1 MLARYAYRSALIPH
15 VKYSFSTSATAL
27 KKKGGSPPNTS
38 TNESADSS
46 SFDSSKMKA
55 SLESMLETFSIKVK
69 EAKNT
74 TVNAEKFTNLNID
87 LGQGSSSTLKS
98 LATVAARGNKINI
111 VAFDPK
117 QLKRI
122 ETAIISQLN
131 MPAVKQDKQTLSV
144 VIPQQTD
151 SKKSA
156 SALKIKEAF
165 ESLRNNSGNR
175 ESIASIRAKYLAP
188 LKKAASKG
196 TGVSK
201 DDVKKQTQEI
211 EQLVKV
217 YSNKLQDLY
226 KQSQ

>member
-1 MLARYAYRSALIPH
+1 M
-15 VKYSFSTSATAL
+15 
-27 KKKGGSPPNTS
+27 KKKGGSANTS
-38 TNESADSS
+38 PASDSADTS
-46 SFDSSKMKA
+46 SFDSAKMRA
-55 SLESMLETFSIKVK
+55 SLESMLKTFSEKIK

-74 TVNAEKFTNLNID
+74 TVNAEKFTNLSID
-87 LGQGSSSTLKS
+87 LGQGSTSTLKT
-98 LATVAARGNKINI
+98 LATVATRGNKINI

-122 ETAIISQLN
+122 ETAIISQLG

-175 ESIASIRAKYLAP
+175 ESIASIRAKYMAP

-196 TGVSK
+196 SGVSK

-211 EQLVKV
+211 EQLAKT
-217 YSNKLQDLY
+217 YGNKLQDLY

>member
-1 MLARYAYRSALIPH
+1 M
-15 VKYSFSTSATAL
+15 
-27 KKKGGSPPNTS
+27 KKKGGSANTS
-38 TNESADSS
+38 PASDSADTS
-46 SFDSSKMKA
+46 SFDSAKMKA
-55 SLESMLETFSIKVK
+55 SLESMLKTFSEKIK
-69 EAKNT
+69 EAKNS
-74 TVNAEKFTNLNID
+74 TVNAEKFTNLSID
-87 LGQGSSSTLKS
+87 LGQGSTSTLKT
-98 LATVAARGNKINI
+98 LATVASRGNKINI

-122 ETAIISQLN
+122 ETAIISQLG

-175 ESIASIRAKYLAP
+175 ESIASIRAKYMAP

-196 TGVSK
+196 SGVSK

-211 EQLVKV
+211 EQLAKT
-217 YSNKLQDLY
+217 YGNKLQDLY